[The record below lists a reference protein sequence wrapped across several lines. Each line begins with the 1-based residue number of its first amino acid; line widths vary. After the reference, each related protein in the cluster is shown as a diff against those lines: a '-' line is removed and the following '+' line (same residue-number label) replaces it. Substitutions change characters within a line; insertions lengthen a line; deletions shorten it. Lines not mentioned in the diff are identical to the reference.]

1 MLERFTLTP
10 DQRDFAKRKR
20 ENPFSNIFNK
30 IKPPKGNP
38 KHIRPPQIE
47 NPVQKPHR
55 QPNNRNNRRK

>member
-1 MLERFTLTP
+1 MSERFKPRP
-10 DQRDFAKRKR
+10 DQIDFGKKK
-20 ENPFSNIFNK
+20 NSFLNIFNK
-30 IKPPKGNP
+30 IKLPKGNP